1 MTSVAALPVL
11 AAGAVCWR
19 VVDGKV
25 QVLLVHRTQHKDVSL
40 PKGKLDPGETLPETA
55 VREIAEE
62 TGLNIALGAP
72 LGRSVYPLPGGREKK
87 VFYWAAEVDD
97 AAVASSTFT
106 PNHEIADLEWA
117 SIARARKKVSYSHD
131 QAILDTFAAR
141 VEAGTART
149 FSVTV
154 LRHAKTVPGET
165 WDGPDATRPLLR
177 RGADQAR
184 SVAQGLAAYRP
195 KRIYT
200 STAARCVA
208 TIAPVARITAVR
220 VKQTE
225 TLSQDLHELGQ
236 ADVQHFTQKPGRS
249 PSSCAPTGRSS
260 PTSSQRSRTSPAP
273 RSPRRCA
280 TPPCSPPA
288 SSASCISVST
298 TRPRASSRSKHTAL
312 RPAEPSAEV
321 TALDAPWHGSL
332 RDPAVCRA
340 RIPVAT
346 RRVGWQL
353 TSRSPPGAKVDKSGT

>member
-236 ADVQHFTQKPGRS
+236 ADVQHFTQKRLARQESVILCTHGPVLPDLVGEIAHLTRTPITSAVRHAAMLSPGEFSVLHISIDNPTAGIVEIETHS
-249 PSSCAPTGRSS
+249 PSAG
-260 PTSSQRSRTSPAP
+260 
-273 RSPRRCA
+273 
-280 TPPCSPPA
+280 
-288 SSASCISVST
+288 
-298 TRPRASSRSKHTAL
+298 
-312 RPAEPSAEV
+312 
-321 TALDAPWHGSL
+321 
-332 RDPAVCRA
+332 
-340 RIPVAT
+340 
-346 RRVGWQL
+346 
-353 TSRSPPGAKVDKSGT
+353 